1 MSAHN
6 KPHLLPAT
14 LDSIYRQKVP
24 FPFEVI
30 VVDDGS
36 ADNQIRDVCLRYPV
50 RYHRIER
57 EPVFRNP
64 AAARNVAY
72 RMARGEVLICQ
83 SDEVVHV
90 TEDAIERLVC
100 ELLPGT
106 FLLANVFCLNRS
118 GSAVACYTGPT
129 RQKPFFFLGSLFRR
143 DMYSI
148 GGNDE
153 EFTIPACEDSWL
165 GECLTYGARLVPRY
179 ITSVVGHHQWH
190 EYVSRPE
197 FEEPSRVVYRRKH
210 VAATRGVIPW
220 QAAAGPWPFYQE
232 TDMETEAIFTAIY
245 RKRAFFDAQSGGVPE
260 SASGAGSSREA
271 TAAIRRELPRLCNQ
285 YGVKT
290 FFDLCCGDCNWI
302 THVNLGVDNYIG
314 ADVVRELVD
323 ENRRRYGRPGC
334 EFMHLDLL
342 TADLPTADLVLC
354 RDVLVHYSFEHALQA
369 LRNIARS
376 GSKYLLTTTFAEHGP
391 NRDVNS
397 HQEHDQ
403 IPSPGVTP
411 RVPWTPYNLQM
422 APFNLPIP
430 LESID
435 EQCREHY
442 PAFADKRLGLWR
454 IEDIRRRLEC

>member
-36 ADNQIRDVCLRYPV
+36 KDSAIRDVCEQYPV

-57 EPVFRNP
+57 EPTFRNP

-90 TEDAIERLVC
+90 SGDAIEQLAC

-106 FLLANVFCLNRS
+106 FVLANVFCLNQAGRVT
-118 GSAVACYTGPT
+118 GCYTGPG
-129 RQKPFFFLGSLFRR
+129 RKKPFFFLGAVFRR
-143 DMYSI
+143 DMYAI

-153 EFTIPACEDSWL
+153 DFTAPACEDSWL
-165 GECLTYGARLVPRY
+165 GECLMYGARLVPRY
-179 ITSVVGHHQWH
+179 LTSVTAHHQWH
-190 EYVSRPE
+190 EYTSHADMEAPARE
-197 FEEPSRVVYRRKH
+197 VYRQKH

-220 QAAAGPWPFYQE
+220 RASGGAWPFHQE
-232 TDMETEAIFTAIY
+232 TDMNTEEVFTAIY
-245 RKRAFFDAQSGGVPE
+245 KSRAFYDEQAGGVPE
-260 SASGAGSSREA
+260 SASGAGSSRDA
-271 TAAIRRELPRLCNQ
+271 TETIRRELPRLCER
-285 YGVKT
+285 YGIQT

-314 ADVVRELVD
+314 ADVVRELV
-323 ENRRRYGRPGC
+323 EQNRQRYGRPGR
-334 EFMHLDLL
+334 EFMHLDIL
-342 TADLPTADLVLC
+342 TADLPKADLVLC
-354 RDVLVHYSFEHALQA
+354 RDVLVHYGFEHAMQA

-376 GSKYLLTTTFAEHGP
+376 GSRYLLATTFTGHGP

-397 HQEHDQ
+397 YQEYDQ
-403 IPSPGVTP
+403 IVSPGTTP
-411 RVPWTPYNLQM
+411 RVPWVLHNLQM
-422 APFNLPIP
+422 APFNLPLPI
-430 LESID
+430 EVID
-435 EQCREHY
+435 ERCKEHY
-442 PAFADKRLGLWR
+442 PAFADKSLALWR
-454 IEDIRRRLEC
+454 LADIRERLTC